1 MVDSIEA
8 YCSGLLSKH
17 NGFMRFLFSLLSNFI
32 FAHCLLHC
40 LLIVNV
46 RSETKYSSP
55 RKQWNSYDMH
65 VQYFNINSQR
75 FNSIQITQLAISIA
89 PFLVIKVS
97 LLLSVF
103 LFPWRHMEIIPNNAS
118 CNKVGGEGE
127 VFVKRR
133 LKCLFEFLQKLTS
146 FQIYCKVDMTR
157 LS

>member
-1 MVDSIEA
+1 MVLSIEA
-8 YCSGLLSKH
+8 YCSGLLSNH
-17 NGFMRFLFSLLSNFI
+17 NGFMRFFFSLLSNFM

-55 RKQWNSYDMH
+55 RKQWNSYAMH
-65 VQYFNINSQR
+65 LQYFNINSQR
-75 FNSIQITQLAISIA
+75 FNSRFTQLAINIS

-118 CNKVGGEGE
+118 CNTGGGEGE
-127 VFVKRR
+127 VFDKRS

-146 FQIYCKVDMTR
+146 FQIYCKVEMTR

>member
-1 MVDSIEA
+1 MVLSIEA
-8 YCSGLLSKH
+8 YCSGLLSNH
-17 NGFMRFLFSLLSNFI
+17 NGFMRFFFSLLSNFM

-55 RKQWNSYDMH
+55 RKQWNSYAMH
-65 VQYFNINSQR
+65 LQYFNINSQR
-75 FNSIQITQLAISIA
+75 FNSRFTQLAISIS

-118 CNKVGGEGE
+118 CNTGGGEGE
-127 VFVKRR
+127 VFDKRS